1 MIVSGFAGSVQDPDF
16 WWHIRT
22 GQWILENGRLPSQDL
37 YTFTATGHPW
47 VDHEYLTEVGMWLL
61 FKYGG
66 FLAISLTF
74 GALTYAAFLLIY
86 RTADGGRRPYVISGL
101 AIALAAIAGAPI
113 WGPRPQMITFFF
125 VCLQLYW
132 LRRYLEGRSRTIN
145 YFPLVLVLWANLHGG
160 FVIAFAFFGIAIA
173 AEAIGWI
180 GDRQNPAHRARLK
193 TLSRVTVVSLVAVL
207 ATPHGLSVYLN
218 PIETLTSQAQRANI
232 VEWFSPNFH
241 DTFLLPYLGMVLLM
255 VVLLAVR
262 RPTVYDL
269 LLTVATLALSLESV
283 RHIALF
289 IAAVTPIL
297 IAQLSDVWLEES
309 QRRGIRLPRATPS
322 PVFATV
328 TVLALLVI
336 AGATTVRIVNEL
348 ADQQAQVQR
357 QYPVK
362 AADYLARHPEI
373 GTRMFNSYGW
383 GGYLIYRFYPDPN
396 RRVYAFG
403 EASVLGDQV
412 INNYQ
417 EIAVLRTNWA
427 TQLQRDD
434 VDYIVFS
441 PQDALTNVLLYLPN
455 VWEKVYEDPVAIIFV
470 RRSPPTSTP

>member
-1 MIVSGFAGSVQDPDF
+1 MILSGFISSVQDPDF

-22 GQWILENGRLPSQDL
+22 GRWILENGRLPSQDL
-37 YTFTATGHPW
+37 FTFTAIGHPW
-47 VDHEYLTEVGMWLL
+47 LDHEYLTEIGMWLL
-61 FKYGG
+61 FKNGG
-66 FLAISLTF
+66 FIAISLIF
-74 GALTYAAFLLIY
+74 GALTYAAFLLIH
-86 RTADGGRRPYVISGL
+86 RSADGSRRPYVISAL

-132 LRRYLEGRSRTIN
+132 LRRYLEGKSRTIN

-160 FVIAFAFFGIAIA
+160 FVVAFAFFGIAIA

-180 GDRQNPAHRARLK
+180 IDRRDPSHRAHLK
-193 TLSRVTVVSLVAVL
+193 TLFRVTVVSLVAVL

-218 PIETLTSQAQRANI
+218 PLETLTSPAQRANI

-241 DTFLLPYLGMVLLM
+241 ESFLLPFLGMVLLVI
-255 VVLLAVR
+255 VVFAVR
-262 RPTVYDL
+262 RPTVFDL
-269 LLTVATLALSLESV
+269 LLTLATLALSLESV

-297 IAQLSDVWLEES
+297 IAQLSAIWLAES
-309 QRRGIRLPRATPS
+309 ERRGIRLPRAVPS
-322 PVFATV
+322 RFFAAITV
-328 TVLALLVI
+328 VALLVI
-336 AGATTVRIVNEL
+336 TGATGVRIVNQL
-348 ADQQAQVQR
+348 ADQENQVAR
-357 QYPVK
+357 QYPVG
-362 AADYLARHPEI
+362 AADYLALHPEI

-403 EASVLGDQV
+403 EASVLGDKV

-417 EIAVLRTNWA
+417 EIAVLRGNWA
-427 TQLQRDD
+427 TQLQKDN
-434 VDYIVFS
+434 VDLIVFNS
-441 PQDALTNVLLYLPN
+441 QEALTNVLLYLPGA
-455 VWEKVYEDPVAIIFV
+455 WEKVYEDQEAVIFA
-470 RRSPPTSTP
+470 RKGPP